1 MGPTQP
7 VARVR
12 ALNPGVALAEPWRL
26 RVMSY
31 NILADQYAGTAYAQQ
46 VCVCVGVRAWFALSL
61 SVQEFTCSEW
71 SHNGTRHESNAAGQ

>member
-1 MGPTQP
+1 MRVGPTQP
-7 VARVR
+7 AARVR

-46 VCVCVGVRAWFALSL
+46 VCVWCVCVCA
-61 SVQEFTCSEW
+61 SVQW
-71 SHNGTRHESNAAGQ
+71 V